1 MSSLSEIDRAISKH
15 AMWKMH
21 LRTAIDTGKSESTPD
36 RVGSDNLCDFG
47 TWLHALPDE
56 ERNSAEWI
64 KVQTLHAE
72 FHGLAAKV
80 LKMALDGNREE
91 ANAALASGFKT
102 ASAKLT
108 NAMVD
113 WKNKQA

>member
-1 MSSLSEIDRAISKH
+1 MSTRSELDRAISKH

-21 LRTAIDTGKSESTPD
+21 LRAAIDTWKSESTPD
-36 RVGSDNLCDFG
+36 RVDSDNLCDFG
-47 TWLHALPDE
+47 TWLYSLPDE
-56 ERNSAEWI
+56 ERDSVEWI

-72 FHGLAAKV
+72 FHNLAAKV
-80 LKMALDGNREE
+80 LKLALDGNMDE
-91 ANAALASGFKT
+91 ANAAMASVFKT

-113 WKNKQA
+113 WKNKLP